1 MNRSVYYIS
10 STIICTLLLAGCV
23 SQSKFLELEE
33 QKNFYEA
40 AYTNVDSLEAE
51 NETMKQEVQDM
62 NTFLKQAF
70 QEVEKLTVANQSL
83 NRNYQEL
90 RKRYEQIAQ
99 TNNSV
104 VSNTS
109 FEVQN
114 LQEQIASKQAELDQ
128 KEAYL
133 KNLERDLAVRQQQ
146 LNQIRTGINNN
157 TNPADYSNTNTNPQ
171 LDNQITLTQNQLQQ
185 LRASVGQAFYGT
197 PANEVSITQKAGE
210 LVVTLSQSLL
220 FPDNSNDRVNN
231 RGRILLAQLAQ
242 ALNSNPGIGIQ
253 IVGNTDSDGNPTY
266 NWDRSVIRASAVAK
280 ELIALN
286 VNPARITAAGRSS
299 YAPVQNNNSP
309 QGRMANNR
317 TEIILTP
324 DYSGLLNLIQR

>member
-1 MNRSVYYIS
+1 MSRSIYFLCSAIVCS
-10 STIICTLLLAGCV
+10 FMLSGCI

-40 AYTNVDSLEAE
+40 AYTNIDSLEGE
-51 NETMKQEVQDM
+51 NENLQTEIQDM

-99 TNNSV
+99 TNSSV
-104 VSNTS
+104 VSSTS

-114 LQEQIASKQAELDQ
+114 LQEQIAAKQAELDK

-133 KNLERDLAVRQQQ
+133 NNLERELAIRQQQ
-146 LNQIRTGINNN
+146 LNQMRASLSNGNP
-157 TNPADYSNTNTNPQ
+157 PADYNTGNTSPQ
-171 LDNQITLTQNQLQQ
+171 LDNQINLTNTQLQQ
-185 LRASVGQAFYGT
+185 LRAAVGQAFYGT
-197 PANEVSITQKAGE
+197 PATEVSITQQAGK
-210 LVVTLSQSLL
+210 LFVTLSQSLL
-220 FPDNSNDRVNN
+220 FPDNSNDRINN

-242 ALNSNPGIGIQ
+242 ALNNNPAITIQ
-253 IVGNTDSDGNPTY
+253 VVGNTDSDGDPTF

-286 VNPARITAAGRSS
+286 INPARITASGRSS

-309 QGRMANNR
+309 SGRMANNR
-317 TEIILTP
+317 TEIILSP
-324 DYSGLLNLIQR
+324 DYSDLLKLIQR